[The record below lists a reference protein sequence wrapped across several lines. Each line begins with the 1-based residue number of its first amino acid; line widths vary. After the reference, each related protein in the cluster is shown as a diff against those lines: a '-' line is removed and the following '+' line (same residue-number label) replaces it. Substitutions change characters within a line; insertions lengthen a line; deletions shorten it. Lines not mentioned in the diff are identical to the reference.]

1 MTPATTTEGAVV
13 ERAQTPLG
21 VTFVRRVRNRE
32 RVEPT
37 VDERRY
43 ISLSSYAP
51 NHEMLMSFFASF

>member
-1 MTPATTTEGAVV
+1 MEGAVV

-43 ISLSSYAP
+43 ISLSSFAP
-51 NHEMLMSFFASF
+51 NHEILMSFFASF